1 MVKTDKCLPLMV
13 LVSRF
18 AVSRDAIAGEAP
30 QFPGP
35 RATPGTWGAV
45 APDLE
50 PLWSRSNDRPLA

>member
-1 MVKTDKCLPLMV
+1 MALASP
-13 LVSRF
+13 F
-18 AVSRDAIAGEAP
+18 AVPPDRIAGEAP

-35 RATPGTWGAV
+35 RATLESSGAV